1 MNLRNKNILTSAGII
16 VLFAIAAISIA
27 SVSKDRDK
35 KSILSA
41 RLEAYCDA
49 IYYANA
55 PSTNLPHGIQ
65 VSIIRPDGTVISDSR
80 TNPEN
85 MENHLPRPELRPRID
100 SANA

>member
-55 PSTNLPHGIQ
+55 PSTNLPEFMRDIALM
-65 VSIIRPDGTVISDSR
+65 P
-80 TNPEN
+80 
-85 MENHLPRPELRPRID
+85 
-100 SANA
+100 